1 MPMPYTYRHASA
13 EFRAFLDDVKES
25 LDLVSDN
32 SAYTAVDG
40 VFRTF
45 RRRLTPAQ
53 AIDFAG
59 ALPAVLRAIFIQDW
73 RDAGAPVPF
82 APLPEMAAESQALRP
97 DHNLTPPDAI
107 PKVARAVWRAADTA
121 EFERALHRLGPEAVA
136 FWDPGPVNAADLAS
150 RFV

>member
-13 EFRAFLDDVKES
+13 EFRAFLDDVKDGLG
-25 LDLVSDN
+25 LDSDN

-53 AIDFAG
+53 ALAFSG
-59 ALPAVLRAIFIQDW
+59 ALPAVLRAIFVQDW
-73 RDAGAPVPF
+73 QDAPPVPF
-82 APLPEMAAESQALRP
+82 APMHEMAAEAQALRR

-107 PKVARAVWRAADTA
+107 VKVARAVWRAADTA
-121 EFERALHRLGPEAVA
+121 EFDRALNRLPPEARI
-136 FWDPGPVNAADLAS
+136 FWDPGPVSEGDLSS
-150 RFV
+150 RFA